1 MIVARIVSFFFC
13 SILTADSE
21 NQAGTTSE
29 DKHEYEGEE
38 DIGKEEEEENK
49 KIMNDT
55 ADSSSSPPTS
65 KSYSCRWCK
74 KGFAYKCRLLVHMKR
89 CSMSK
94 EHEEQCSDCPAK
106 LPNQRALQRHKA
118 EAHRNTT
125 RLRKKVACDLCG
137 RTFAHPSG
145 RAQRV
150 IPGTSDTKHG
160 GATF

>member
-1 MIVARIVSFFFC
+1 MSFFFY
-13 SILTADSE
+13 SFLSADSE
-21 NQAGTTSE
+21 NQGGITSE
-29 DKHEYEGEE
+29 DKLEYDVE
-38 DIGKEEEEENK
+38 DGVSKEAGEENK
-49 KIMNDT
+49 KMTNDT
-55 ADSSSSPPTS
+55 ADSSSSPPL

-74 KGFAYKCRLLVHMKR
+74 KGFAYKCRMLVHMKR

-150 IPGTSDTKHG
+150 ILGTSDTKHG
-160 GATF
+160 RATF